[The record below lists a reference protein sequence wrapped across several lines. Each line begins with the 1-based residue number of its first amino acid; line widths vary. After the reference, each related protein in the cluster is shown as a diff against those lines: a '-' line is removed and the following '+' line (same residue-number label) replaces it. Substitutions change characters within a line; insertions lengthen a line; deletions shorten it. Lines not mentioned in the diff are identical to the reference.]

1 MTRLQLSGCPNID
14 GQKLLNDIIAQGGRI
29 TEIYLPLGNVSSDDT
44 VLQALKSSGARG
56 IGSELKD
63 ACDGLTGRWVLT
75 RLIDEAEFAAL
86 AKYFPDLELYNAQ
99 YTMVVQDDTM
109 TDPKNV
115 TNLENGT
122 TGEEYQ
128 ASGHILR
135 IRERMI
141 PVTGKLNNS
150 TGVWEGERMSNENY
164 TQLADGTEFDYKDS
178 LGSGN
183 DAFMRVPALWYKGIN
198 DFKNQK
204 KYTCWSILDD
214 EPLSTAS
221 KVVRKTLS
229 DIVYKA
235 NSAVIIT
242 DVVDGVSTI
251 DTDGVLTDT
260 PNINAYAID
269 VEGMKQVR
277 WPGMNNATVG
287 AVFLNADGII
297 IGHYNMAV
305 NNTLFDFIDGD
316 YVFIDVPFGAKTF
329 VFAAKATN
337 NELEAIA
344 VDSTEVE
351 AIEPDWVR
359 SEAFLGGIYHASVDT
374 ITQLRSISGAT
385 VRVGTNTSN
394 TSSEWTY
401 DAAGKPTNTPLNAMN
416 YTGKDF
422 QNLAARR
429 GNGYQLFDYEM
440 SKLMAVLYY
449 SLTGNRDAQLLCG
462 YGRGAGGTTG
472 YADAIGNSDSYK
484 GQLSGNKCM
493 GFESFFGCTWE
504 FMDNVAVNVPTYA
517 QALAEK
523 MSDQISSYPID
534 AKWHIFDP
542 ISKTERVVQGI
553 TTSGYAI
560 ARTRHGRYC
569 DVIASKC
576 STDNSVFATNYCDAN
591 YYTSSRCRC
600 VGRSSSYASASGG
613 LSCANANF
621 AFSFSYS
628 YFGARLAFRGAISVK
643 NDVA

>member
-1 MTRLQLSGCPNID
+1 MFRKIVTICLVAFLYVTAD
-14 GQKLLNDIIAQGGRI
+14 AQDF
-29 TEIYLPLGNVSSDDT
+29 Y
-44 VLQALKSSGARG
+44 
-56 IGSELKD
+56 
-63 ACDGLTGRWVLT
+63 
-75 RLIDEAEFAAL
+75 DEFR
-86 AKYFPDLELYNAQ
+86 AK
-99 YTMVVQDDTM
+99 
-109 TDPKNV
+109 
-115 TNLENGT
+115 
-122 TGEEYQ
+122 
-128 ASGHILR
+128 I
-135 IRERMI
+135 
-141 PVTGKLNNS
+141 
-150 TGVWEGERMSNENY
+150 
-164 TQLADGTEFDYKDS
+164 
-178 LGSGN
+178 
-183 DAFMRVPALWYKGIN
+183 
-198 DFKNQK
+198 
-204 KYTCWSILDD
+204 
-214 EPLSTAS
+214 
-221 KVVRKTLS
+221 
-229 DIVYKA
+229 
-235 NSAVIIT
+235 
-242 DVVDGVSTI
+242 
-251 DTDGVLTDT
+251 
-260 PNINAYAID
+260 ID

-600 VGRSSSYASASGG
+600 VGRSYYDAYALGG
-613 LSCANANF
+613 LS
-621 AFSFSYS
+621 
-628 YFGARLAFRGAISVK
+628 
-643 NDVA
+643 